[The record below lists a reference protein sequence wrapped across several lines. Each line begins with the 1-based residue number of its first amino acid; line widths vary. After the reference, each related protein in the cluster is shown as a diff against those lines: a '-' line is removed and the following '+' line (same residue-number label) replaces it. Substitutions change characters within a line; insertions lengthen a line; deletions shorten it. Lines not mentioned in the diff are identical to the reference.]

1 MGFLVCNEAF
11 KQRYHSIWFDFLI
24 NAIIE
29 KESVGDF
36 YFVAATNQ
44 LAWNFKLNFSEKYFE
59 AKGKPLVNF
68 AISNLEGL
76 VRKVFD
82 SVKPK
87 NVGKVL

>member
-11 KQRYHSIWFDFLI
+11 KQRFHSIWFDFLI

-44 LAWNFKLNFSEKYFE
+44 LAWNFQ
-59 AKGKPLVNF
+59 
-68 AISNLEGL
+68 
-76 VRKVFD
+76 
-82 SVKPK
+82 
-87 NVGKVL
+87 